1 MSAEALQLLPGE
13 QQPGGQPS
21 AKQPSAG
28 DRLTWLVD
36 QTARWHRATE
46 LRNNGRVMPMEDAQN
61 LALDG
66 VLSRLEDPDAGP
78 KLKAWFHGEQQQRFR
93 DLFAQKLGET
103 GDKKLAFKIADEQEG
118 YKPPIPTMDGDPSLA
133 DFDPDKIAK
142 EAQQGHGTF
151 RDYLLEPAKKFVSTS
166 AQAIADPIIGLA
178 NLAGAGIDRHD
189 VYNRTNATLRAIT
202 GEGFSKYDDLVRQ
215 EEAKKAAY
223 EEGNTFGA
231 RIAQGAGEM
240 AGTLYGM
247 FRGPGKGVFAAS
259 NIATKGL
266 LKNAPRFLQT
276 ALSNAAGFAG
286 FNFLAAKGGTGT
298 LAERGHEALIGA
310 AMGTVASVASV
321 IGRGAMRAG
330 LGTERVTGQLAN
342 PAWREVFNKWL
353 EKSDLAQFGSETR
366 EQFLRR
372 AIGQYAGEGAPGLPF
387 TPRKLFAI
395 GAKSAVEAG
404 AFTAADAAFGKSLY
418 TQALGDDKT
427 DHWERFASNFFGLM
441 FLNAGGRFDLLR
453 DRQRRQETQEPQKLL
468 GAPQEPDAG
477 PRLDR
482 VGQGPQEPAE
492 SSRARWE
499 ALRKSAEDTSLDP
512 NASDFDREMAKNRL
526 QRAERELQRLP
537 AGQSPAVEAPYTAP
551 DPLLLGWTPE
561 PEAPAAEQGANY
573 TNDLAARDFRATRM
587 QNASGEPRE
596 VKVNQNGAAEAL
608 RFFPRK
614 SAIYSQ
620 LKAIAEGEAP
630 SGTVMVGA
638 ADAQHLAANLQ
649 RMAPKLRQKLGDEVA
664 NPRIQ
669 TVDAFVDRVG
679 KAFGLDMQVPT
690 AEKRPA
696 PPDVPPDEGPLGR
709 PVSGAQ
715 PKGPVPFEGGPEAPV
730 RPLEGA
736 GEPTDIDEEIA
747 QQSGEQEPQIEGG
760 AVIPRQRVRFQD
772 SPFAYIVEGETV
784 RPNQRLRDVTGFPA
798 EVPREEFMRRIAKAT
813 LVNQLTAKVVLPGD
827 SITATEWKA
836 DVSGPDADDGV
847 IRTMRFG
854 EVMERP
860 LTPDGD
866 WVPAKPFEPR
876 APDAIPIQQQR
887 IALDLAELDKAPL
900 EDEDKAVLGASLG
913 VLSTVS
919 AEKDKAVAETV
930 DALQSGALAHA
941 LTGSPEQVAKAINVI
956 GEMLT
961 TKAPEV
967 ALGEL
972 AQQEPQQQKRGPKD
986 ASQMPA
992 AAINKELDKL
1002 EGQSSKNTTA
1012 LIEAGLGHTLQS
1024 EMPALAE
1031 KGHPLATEHQ
1041 RISRR
1046 QQELRYEV
1054 ERRAGPGMRRL
1065 PRGFGP
1071 LKREGESGAVLNP
1084 VEAVGHVMAFLAD
1097 NAVTRFIGEG
1107 GLARVQRRIGEDMA
1121 KQFRK
1126 VETNTS
1132 RIQSDLQPPIQA
1144 LSDLPAERPLELT
1157 DIHWETVRQGLRY
1170 GASGDLVYH
1179 EQEWMNH
1186 IGWTRSTLSPESQKY
1201 VAPVDDWMQGSRT
1214 IAHNIGVKVAGKTVA
1229 ATRQALRL
1237 PRHFTAAGSR
1247 RAANLDPNLIEALA
1261 AIPGNQMTEAQVRE
1275 ALITE
1280 GYTDAR
1286 SLHKADAIEEIRAIK
1301 LWPDYLEI
1309 NGRVERQLETRP
1321 LRLLEALTASFS
1333 ARMGMYQEFG
1343 PDAST
1348 PTQDPYADVVA
1359 KATPNG
1365 DDRRMLAA
1373 VFREAGGMHG
1383 DAHITAAERRFREW
1397 LRPLAVINT
1406 ALKLT
1411 GTKSA
1416 VQNLLEPLGAAMS
1429 MLGGRDVAEAYG
1441 EVANAFSTGGFNGLR
1456 QLQDQLVQ
1464 EGGFLRMI
1472 HDPNVEKL
1480 LGGTVGQT
1488 LASVTE
1494 AVQKGGRLAMAGFD
1508 ASQDIVD
1515 TTIRVAIGKR
1525 VKAMEG
1531 NKSDPNGVGFA
1542 LAMGFPHD
1550 EAVRLNSGQ
1559 GQPEDYN
1566 FLLRMGLPHFTNRGD
1581 VQMNRTP
1588 LKLAAARLQTP
1599 FLSYVIKQDGRL
1611 QALGAA
1617 FHNAK
1622 TDAARDAA
1630 MAAMLKFMGFT
1641 VAQGLLVNAVW
1652 ELLLGKGWEGLK
1664 DMVSDFSS
1672 PWGATKEIAYAL
1684 TTGIAGSIG
1693 VGATQ
1698 ALKAM
1703 FSGEEHSVA
1712 QVVESLGSFLSAPV
1726 GLASQLT
1733 EFGYSMLEPEADT
1746 RYRGYSPSAKVWLL
1760 TQNLAPIA
1768 RDVDRVAARFAGVG
1782 LTDVDV
1788 QASRTKSMK
1797 WQKANDVP
1805 HDDFGSPTDFN
1816 TFMRSFELEM
1826 RKPGALKSLSA
1837 DSIAT
1842 QILAHLPAGKDAGD
1856 AAASLRARKTLDFMS
1871 KLTDAK
1877 KAAYTKYMGPAR
1889 MATLK
1894 GYDAMLES
1902 IAQAVDPDSLKSYEQ
1917 IRARERR
1924 QSRK

>member
-266 LKNAPRFLQT
+266 LKSAPKFLQT

-342 PAWREVFNKWL
+342 PAWREAFNKWL

-427 DHWERFASNFFGLM
+427 DHWEKYLTNFLGLM

-482 VGQGPQEPAE
+482 VGQGPQEPVE

-596 VKVNQNGAAEAL
+596 VKVNQNGAAEAM

-709 PVSGAQ
+709 PVSGET
-715 PKGPVPFEGGPEAPV
+715 PKGPVPFQGGPEAPV

-747 QQSGEQEPQIEGG
+747 QQPGEQEPQIEGG

-798 EVPREEFMRRIAKAT
+798 EVPREEFLRRIAKAT
-813 LVNQLTAKVVLPGD
+813 LVNQLTAKAVLPGD
-827 SITATEWKA
+827 EITATGWKA
-836 DVSGPDADDGV
+836 DVAGPEDENGK

-866 WVPAKPFEPR
+866 WTPAKPFEPR

-961 TKAPEV
+961 TKAPEI

-972 AQQEPQQQKRGPKD
+972 AQQEQQPAGKKSKPTEYPGVEFIKGVFYRGIRSMQAKSDSGALQIRETGRQSRKFNVTRERKGDSPEVLAKGLPLEE
-986 ASQMPA
+986 ARKFA
-992 AAINKELDKL
+992 AE
-1002 EGQSSKNTTA
+1002 
-1012 LIEAGLGHTLQS
+1012 TLR
-1024 EMPALAE
+1024 P
-1031 KGHPLATEHQ
+1031 
-1041 RISRR
+1041 
-1046 QQELRYEV
+1046 
-1054 ERRAGPGMRRL
+1054 
-1065 PRGFGP
+1065 
-1071 LKREGESGAVLNP
+1071 GESGAVLNP
-1084 VEAVGHVMAFLAD
+1084 VEAIGHVMAFLAD

-1121 KQFRK
+1121 KRFRK
-1126 VETNTS
+1126 VATNTS
-1132 RIQSDLQPPIQA
+1132 RIQSDLQPPIQKLA
-1144 LSDLPAERPLELT
+1144 DLPPDRPLDLT
-1157 DIHWETVRQGLRY
+1157 DIHWDAVRPGLDY
-1170 GASGDLVYH
+1170 GVSGDLAYH

-1286 SLHKADAIEEIRAIK
+1286 SLHKADAIEKIRAIK
-1301 LWPDYLEI
+1301 LWPDYLRI

-1411 GTKSA
+1411 GTKSV

-1494 AVQKGGRLAMAGFD
+1494 AAQKGGRLAMAGFD

-1525 VKAMEG
+1525 VKAMQS

-1559 GQPEDYN
+1559 GQPEDYD

-1630 MAAMLKFMGFT
+1630 MAAMLKFFGFT

-1664 DMVSDFSS
+1664 DMGSDFSS

-1684 TTGIAGSIG
+1684 TTGVAGSIG